1 MNKKYTNQ
9 IHTDMSFKPKDI
21 IGLMTDYFKM
31 KSKLRPIKD
40 LPIVLSNKDDESLE
54 SVTWFGHSASLLK
67 VEGKKLLLD
76 PMLGDASSP
85 FPIFNSKRY
94 SGVFSL
100 EREDLQEIDAII
112 ISHNHYDHLNY
123 KSIMELK
130 DRTKHFYVPTGVAQ
144 YLIKWGVSP
153 SKISEHKWWD
163 EITFDTIKLVCAPA
177 RHFSGRSMTD
187 RDRSLWCSWLIL
199 GQETKVFFSG
209 DSGYAPHF
217 KEIGDKYGPFDL
229 TLMECGQYDTRWSA
243 IHMLPEE
250 TVQAHIDVKGELLL
264 PIHWGAFTLALHEWS
279 DPIERV
285 TKEAKRLG
293 VTVAT
298 PQIGESITLKSTNYL
313 SSTWWQG
320 FALFVIRFLCI

>member
-1 MNKKYTNQ
+1 MKKKYMNQ
-9 IHTDMSFKPKDI
+9 IPTDVSFNPKDI

-31 KSKLRPIKD
+31 KTKLRPVKN
-40 LPIVLSNKDDESLE
+40 LPIVLSNKNNESLE

-67 VEGKKLLLD
+67 IEGKKLLLD
-76 PMLGDASSP
+76 PMFGDASSP
-85 FPIFNSKRY
+85 FPVFNSKRY
-94 SGVFSL
+94 SGAFSL
-100 EREDLQEIDAII
+100 EHDELQEIDAII

-123 KSIMELK
+123 KSIMRLK
-130 DRTKHFYVPTGVAQ
+130 DRAKHFYAPVGVAR

-153 SKISEHKWWD
+153 NKISEHNWWD
-163 EITFDTIKLVCAPA
+163 EITFDNIKLVCAPA

-187 RDRSLWCSWLIL
+187 RDCSLWCSWLIL

-217 KEIGDKYGPFDL
+217 KEIGEKYGPFDL

-250 TVQAHIDVKGELLL
+250 TVQAHIDVKGELLV

-285 TKEAKRLG
+285 TKEANRLG
-293 VTVAT
+293 VNIAT
-298 PQIGESITLKSTNYL
+298 PQIGEAIALQSKDYPTAA
-313 SSTWWQG
+313 WWRE
-320 FALFVIRFLCI
+320 V

>member
-1 MNKKYTNQ
+1 MKKKYMNQ
-9 IHTDMSFKPKDI
+9 IHTDVSFKPKDI

-31 KSKLRPIKD
+31 KSKLRPLKN
-40 LPIVLSNKDDESLE
+40 LPIVLSDKNNESLE

-67 VEGKKLLLD
+67 IEGKTLLLD
-76 PMLGDASSP
+76 PMFGDASSP
-85 FPIFNSKRY
+85 FPLFNSKRY
-94 SGVFSL
+94 SGIFSL
-100 EREDLQEIDAII
+100 EREDLREIDAII

-123 KSIMELK
+123 KSIMQLK
-130 DRTKHFYVPTGVAQ
+130 DRVKHFYVPTGVAQ

-153 SKISEHKWWD
+153 SKISEHNWWD
-163 EITFDTIKLVCAPA
+163 EITFDNIKLVCAPA

-187 RDRSLWCSWLIL
+187 RDCSLWCSWLIL

-217 KEIGDKYGPFDL
+217 KDIGDKYGPFDL
-229 TLMECGQYDTRWSA
+229 TLMECGQYDPRWSA

-264 PIHWGAFTLALHEWS
+264 PIHWGAFTLSLHEWS

-293 VTVAT
+293 VNIAT
-298 PQIGESITLKSTNYL
+298 PQIGESITLKSTDYP
-313 SSTWWQG
+313 SSTWWRE
-320 FALFVIRFLCI
+320 I

>member
-1 MNKKYTNQ
+1 M
-9 IHTDMSFKPKDI
+9 F
-21 IGLMTDYFKM
+21 
-31 KSKLRPIKD
+31 
-40 LPIVLSNKDDESLE
+40 
-54 SVTWFGHSASLLK
+54 
-67 VEGKKLLLD
+67 
-76 PMLGDASSP
+76 GDASSP
-85 FPIFNSKRY
+85 FPVFNSKRY
-94 SGVFSL
+94 SGAFSL
-100 EREDLQEIDAII
+100 EREDFQEIDAII

-123 KSIMELK
+123 KSIMLLK
-130 DRTKHFYVPTGVAQ
+130 DRAKHFYVPTGVAQ

-153 SKISEHKWWD
+153 SKISEHNWWD
-163 EITFDTIKLVCAPA
+163 EIIFDNIKLVCAPA

-187 RDRSLWCSWLIL
+187 RDCSLWCSWLIL

-229 TLMECGQYDTRWSA
+229 TLMECGQYDSRWSA

-264 PIHWGAFTLALHEWS
+264 PIHWGAFTLALHDWS

-293 VTVAT
+293 VKIAT
-298 PQIGESITLKSTNYL
+298 PQIGESITLKSTDYP
-313 SSTWWQG
+313 SSAWWKE
-320 FALFVIRFLCI
+320 I

>member
-1 MNKKYTNQ
+1 
-9 IHTDMSFKPKDI
+9 
-21 IGLMTDYFKM
+21 
-31 KSKLRPIKD
+31 
-40 LPIVLSNKDDESLE
+40 
-54 SVTWFGHSASLLK
+54 
-67 VEGKKLLLD
+67 
-76 PMLGDASSP
+76 
-85 FPIFNSKRY
+85 
-94 SGVFSL
+94 
-100 EREDLQEIDAII
+100 II

-123 KSIMELK
+123 KSIMLLK
-130 DRTKHFYVPTGVAQ
+130 DRAKHFYVPTGVAQ

-153 SKISEHKWWD
+153 SKISEHNWWD
-163 EITFDTIKLVCAPA
+163 EIAFDNIKLVCAPA

-229 TLMECGQYDTRWSA
+229 TLMECGQYDLRWSA

-293 VTVAT
+293 VKIVT
-298 PQIGESITLKSTNYL
+298 PQIGESTTLKSTDYP
-313 SSTWWQG
+313 SSDWWRE
-320 FALFVIRFLCI
+320 I

>member
-1 MNKKYTNQ
+1 MKKKYINQ
-9 IHTDMSFKPKDI
+9 IHTDVSFKPKDI

-31 KSKLRPIKD
+31 KSKLRPVKN
-40 LPIVLSNKDDESLE
+40 LPIVLSDKNNESLE

-67 VEGKKLLLD
+67 IEGKKLLLD
-76 PMLGDASSP
+76 PMFGDASSP
-85 FPIFNSKRY
+85 FPLFTSKRY
-94 SGVFSL
+94 SGAFSL

-112 ISHNHYDHLNY
+112 ISHNHYDHLNH
-123 KSIMELK
+123 KSIMQLK
-130 DRTKHFYVPTGVAQ
+130 DRVKHFYVPTGVAQ

-153 SKISEHKWWD
+153 SKISEHNWWE
-163 EITFDTIKLVCAPA
+163 EIAFDNIKLVCAPA

-187 RDRSLWCSWLIL
+187 RDCSLWCSWLIL

-217 KEIGDKYGPFDL
+217 KEIGNKYGPFDL

-250 TVQAHIDVKGELLL
+250 TVQAHIDVKGDLLL

-293 VTVAT
+293 VNIAT
-298 PQIGESITLKSTNYL
+298 PQIGESITLKSTDYP
-313 SSTWWQG
+313 SSAWWRE
-320 FALFVIRFLCI
+320 I

>member
-1 MNKKYTNQ
+1 MKKKYINQ
-9 IHTDMSFKPKDI
+9 IHTDVSFKPKDI

-31 KSKLRPIKD
+31 KTKLRPMKN
-40 LPIVLSNKDDESLE
+40 LPIVLSNKNNESLE

-67 VEGKKLLLD
+67 IEGKKLLLD

-85 FPIFNSKRY
+85 FPVFNSKRY
-94 SGVFSL
+94 SGTFSL

-123 KSIMELK
+123 KSIMQLK
-130 DRTKHFYVPTGVAQ
+130 DRAKHFYVPTGVAQ

-153 SKISEHKWWD
+153 SKISEHNWWD
-163 EITFDTIKLVCAPA
+163 EVTFDNIKLVCAPA

-229 TLMECGQYDTRWSA
+229 TLMECGQYDPRWSA

-293 VTVAT
+293 VNITT
-298 PQIGESITLKSTNYL
+298 PQIGDSITLKSKDYP
-313 SSTWWQG
+313 SAAWWRE
-320 FALFVIRFLCI
+320 V

>member
-1 MNKKYTNQ
+1 MKKKYINQ
-9 IHTDMSFKPKDI
+9 IHTDVSFKPKDI

-31 KSKLRPIKD
+31 KTKLRPVKN
-40 LPIVLSNKDDESLE
+40 LPIVLSNKNNESLE

-67 VEGKKLLLD
+67 IEGKTLLLD
-76 PMLGDASSP
+76 PMFGDASSP
-85 FPIFNSKRY
+85 FPLFNSKRY

-100 EREDLQEIDAII
+100 EREELQEIDAII

-123 KSIMELK
+123 KSIMQLK
-130 DRTKHFYVPTGVAQ
+130 DRAKHFYVPTGVAQ
-144 YLIKWGVSP
+144 YLMKWGVSP
-153 SKISEHKWWD
+153 SKISEHNWWD
-163 EITFDTIKLVCAPA
+163 EIAFDNIKLVCAPA

-187 RDRSLWCSWLIL
+187 RDCSLWCSWLIL
-199 GQETKVFFSG
+199 GQETKILFSG

-229 TLMECGQYDTRWSA
+229 TLMECGQYDPRWSA

-293 VTVAT
+293 VKIAT
-298 PQIGESITLKSTNYL
+298 PQIGESITLKSTDYP
-313 SSTWWQG
+313 SSAWWRE
-320 FALFVIRFLCI
+320 I

>member
-1 MNKKYTNQ
+1 MKKKYMNQ
-9 IHTDMSFKPKDI
+9 IHTDISFKPKDI

-31 KSKLRPIKD
+31 KSKLRPLKN
-40 LPIVLSNKDDESLE
+40 LPIVLSDKNNESLE

-67 VEGKKLLLD
+67 IEGKTLLLD
-76 PMLGDASSP
+76 PMFGDASSP
-85 FPIFNSKRY
+85 FPLFNSKRY
-94 SGVFSL
+94 SGIFSL
-100 EREDLQEIDAII
+100 EREDLREIDAII

-123 KSIMELK
+123 KSIMQLK
-130 DRTKHFYVPTGVAQ
+130 DRAKHFYVPTGVAQ

-153 SKISEHKWWD
+153 SKISEHNWWD
-163 EITFDTIKLVCAPA
+163 EITFDNIKLVCAPA

-187 RDRSLWCSWLIL
+187 RDCSLWCSWLIL

-229 TLMECGQYDTRWSA
+229 TLMECGQYDPRWSA

-264 PIHWGAFTLALHEWS
+264 PIHWGAFTLSLHEWS

-293 VTVAT
+293 VNIAT
-298 PQIGESITLKSTNYL
+298 PQIGESITLKSTDYP
-313 SSTWWQG
+313 SSTWWRE
-320 FALFVIRFLCI
+320 I

>member
-1 MNKKYTNQ
+1 MKKKYMNQ
-9 IHTDMSFKPKDI
+9 IPTDVSFKPKDI

-31 KSKLRPIKD
+31 KTKLRPIKD
-40 LPIVLSNKDDESLE
+40 LPIVLPNKDNGSLE

-67 VEGKKLLLD
+67 IEGKKLLLD
-76 PMLGDASSP
+76 PMFGDASSP

-94 SGVFSL
+94 SGAFSL
-100 EREDLQEIDAII
+100 EREDFKEIDAII

-123 KSIMELK
+123 KSIMRLK
-130 DRTKHFYVPTGVAQ
+130 DRAKHFYVPIGVAR

-153 SKISEHKWWD
+153 NKISEHNWWD
-163 EITFDTIKLVCAPA
+163 EITFDNIKLVCAPA

-187 RDRSLWCSWLIL
+187 KDRSLWCSWLIL

-217 KEIGDKYGPFDL
+217 KEIGEKYGPFDL

-250 TVQAHIDVKGELLL
+250 TVQAHIDVKGELLV

-285 TKEAKRLG
+285 TKEANRIG
-293 VTVAT
+293 VNITT
-298 PQIGESITLKSTNYL
+298 PQIGEAITLQSKDYPTAA
-313 SSTWWQG
+313 WWRE
-320 FALFVIRFLCI
+320 V

>member
-1 MNKKYTNQ
+1 MKKKYMNQ
-9 IHTDMSFKPKDI
+9 IHTDVSFKPKDI

-31 KSKLRPIKD
+31 KSKLRPLKN
-40 LPIVLSNKDDESLE
+40 LPIVLSDKNNESLE

-67 VEGKKLLLD
+67 IEGKTLLLD
-76 PMLGDASSP
+76 PMFGDASSP
-85 FPIFNSKRY
+85 FPLFNSKRY
-94 SGVFSL
+94 SGIFSL
-100 EREDLQEIDAII
+100 EREDLREIDAII

-123 KSIMELK
+123 KSIMQLK
-130 DRTKHFYVPTGVAQ
+130 DRAKHFYVPTGVAQ

-153 SKISEHKWWD
+153 SKISEHNWWD
-163 EITFDTIKLVCAPA
+163 EITFDNIKLVCAPA

-187 RDRSLWCSWLIL
+187 RDCSLWCSWLIL

-229 TLMECGQYDTRWSA
+229 TLMECGQYDPRWSA

-264 PIHWGAFTLALHEWS
+264 PIHWGAFTLSLHEWS

-293 VTVAT
+293 VNIAT
-298 PQIGESITLKSTNYL
+298 PQIGESITLKSTDYP
-313 SSTWWQG
+313 SSTWWRE
-320 FALFVIRFLCI
+320 I

>member
-1 MNKKYTNQ
+1 MKKKYMNQ
-9 IHTDMSFKPKDI
+9 IHTDVSFKPKDI

-31 KSKLRPIKD
+31 KSKLRPVKN
-40 LPIVLSNKDDESLE
+40 LPIVLSDKNNESLE
-54 SVTWFGHSASLLK
+54 SVTWFGHSASLVK
-67 VEGKKLLLD
+67 IEGKTLLLD
-76 PMLGDASSP
+76 PMFGDASSP
-85 FPIFNSKRY
+85 FPLFNSKRY
-94 SGVFSL
+94 SGAFSL
-100 EREDLQEIDAII
+100 ERENLQEIDAII

-123 KSIMELK
+123 KSIMQLK
-130 DRTKHFYVPTGVAQ
+130 DRAKHFYVPTGVAQ
-144 YLIKWGVSP
+144 YLMKWGVSP
-153 SKISEHKWWD
+153 SKISEHNWWD
-163 EITFDTIKLVCAPA
+163 EIIFDNIKLVCAPA

-187 RDRSLWCSWLIL
+187 RDCSLWCSWLIL

-229 TLMECGQYDTRWSA
+229 TLMECGQYDLRWSA

-293 VTVAT
+293 VKIVT
-298 PQIGESITLKSTNYL
+298 PQIGESTTLKSTDYP
-313 SSTWWQG
+313 SSDWWRE
-320 FALFVIRFLCI
+320 I

>member
-1 MNKKYTNQ
+1 MKKKYVNQ
-9 IHTDMSFKPKDI
+9 IHTDVSFKPKDI

-31 KSKLRPIKD
+31 KSKLRPVKN
-40 LPIVLSNKDDESLE
+40 LPIVLSDKNNESLE

-67 VEGKKLLLD
+67 IEGKTLLLD
-76 PMLGDASSP
+76 PMFGDASSP
-85 FPIFNSKRY
+85 FPLFTSKRY
-94 SGVFSL
+94 SGAFSL
-100 EREDLQEIDAII
+100 ERDDLQEIDAII

-123 KSIMELK
+123 KSILQLK
-130 DRTKHFYVPTGVAQ
+130 DRAKHFYVPTGVAQ

-153 SKISEHKWWD
+153 SKISEHNWWD

-187 RDRSLWCSWLIL
+187 RDCSLWCSWLIL

-229 TLMECGQYDTRWSA
+229 TLMECGQYDPRWSA

-250 TVQAHIDVKGELLL
+250 TVQAHMDVKGELLL

-285 TKEAKRLG
+285 TKEAKRLE
-293 VTVAT
+293 VKITT
-298 PQIGESITLKSTNYL
+298 PQIGESITLKSTDYPL
-313 SSTWWQG
+313 STWWRE
-320 FALFVIRFLCI
+320 I

>member
-1 MNKKYTNQ
+1 MKKKYINQ
-9 IHTDMSFKPKDI
+9 IHTDVSFKPKDI

-31 KSKLRPIKD
+31 KSKLRPLKN
-40 LPIVLSNKDDESLE
+40 LPIVLSDKNNETLE

-67 VEGKKLLLD
+67 IAGKKLLLD
-76 PMLGDASSP
+76 PMFGDASSP
-85 FPIFNSKRY
+85 FPVFTSKRY
-94 SGVFSL
+94 SGAFSL
-100 EREDLQEIDAII
+100 EREDFQEIDAII

-123 KSIMELK
+123 KSIMLLK
-130 DRTKHFYVPTGVAQ
+130 DRAKHFYVPTGVAQ

-153 SKISEHKWWD
+153 SKISEHNWWD
-163 EITFDTIKLVCAPA
+163 EIIFDNIKLVCAPA

-187 RDRSLWCSWLIL
+187 RDCSLWCSWLIL

-229 TLMECGQYDTRWSA
+229 TLMECGQYDSRWSA

-264 PIHWGAFTLALHEWS
+264 PIHWGAFTLALHDWS

-293 VTVAT
+293 VKITT
-298 PQIGESITLKSTNYL
+298 PQIGESITLKSTDYP
-313 SSTWWQG
+313 SSAWWKG
-320 FALFVIRFLCI
+320 I

>member
-1 MNKKYTNQ
+1 MKKKYINQ
-9 IHTDMSFKPKDI
+9 IHTDVTFKPKDI

-31 KSKLRPIKD
+31 KTKLRPIKK
-40 LPIVLSNKDDESLE
+40 LPIVLSDKNNESLE

-67 VEGKKLLLD
+67 IEGKALLLD
-76 PMLGDASSP
+76 PMFGDASSP
-85 FPIFNSKRY
+85 FPLFNSKRY
-94 SGVFSL
+94 SGDFSL

-123 KSIMELK
+123 KSIMQLK
-130 DRTKHFYVPTGVAQ
+130 DRAKHFYVPTGVAQ

-153 SKISEHKWWD
+153 SKISEHNWWD
-163 EITFDTIKLVCAPA
+163 EIMFDNIKLVCAPA
-177 RHFSGRSMTD
+177 KHFSGRGMTD

-199 GQETKVFFSG
+199 GQETKIFFSG

-217 KEIGDKYGPFDL
+217 KEIGNKYGPFNL
-229 TLMECGQYDTRWSA
+229 TLMECGQYDPRWSA

-250 TVQAHIDVKGELLL
+250 TVQAHIDVKGDLLL

-293 VTVAT
+293 VNIAT
-298 PQIGESITLKSTNYL
+298 PQIGESVTLKSTDYP
-313 SSTWWQG
+313 SSAWWRE
-320 FALFVIRFLCI
+320 I

>member
-1 MNKKYTNQ
+1 MKKKYMNQ
-9 IHTDMSFKPKDI
+9 IPTDVSFNPKDI

-31 KSKLRPIKD
+31 KTKLRPIKD
-40 LPIVLSNKDDESLE
+40 LPIVLPNKDNGSLE

-67 VEGKKLLLD
+67 IEGKKLLLD
-76 PMLGDASSP
+76 PMFGDASSP
-85 FPIFNSKRY
+85 FPVFNSKRY
-94 SGVFSL
+94 SGAFSL
-100 EREDLQEIDAII
+100 EREDFKEIDAII

-123 KSIMELK
+123 KSIMRLK
-130 DRTKHFYVPTGVAQ
+130 DRAKHFYVPIGVAQ
-144 YLIKWGVSP
+144 YLIKWGISP
-153 SKISEHKWWD
+153 SKISEHNWWD
-163 EITFDTIKLVCAPA
+163 EITFDNIKLVCAPA

-187 RDRSLWCSWLIL
+187 RDCSLWCSWLIL

-217 KEIGDKYGPFDL
+217 KEIGEKYGPFDL

-250 TVQAHIDVKGELLL
+250 TVQAHIDVKGELLV

-285 TKEAKRLG
+285 TKEANRLG
-293 VTVAT
+293 VNIAT
-298 PQIGESITLKSTNYL
+298 PQIGEAITLQSKDYPTAA
-313 SSTWWQG
+313 WWRE
-320 FALFVIRFLCI
+320 V

>member
-1 MNKKYTNQ
+1 MKKKYINQ
-9 IHTDMSFKPKDI
+9 IDTDVSFKPKDI

-31 KSKLRPIKD
+31 KTKLRPIKN
-40 LPIVLSNKDDESLE
+40 LPIVLSNKDNESLE

-67 VEGKKLLLD
+67 IEGKKLLLD
-76 PMLGDASSP
+76 PMFGDASSP
-85 FPIFNSKRY
+85 FPVFNSKRY
-94 SGVFSL
+94 SGTFSL

-123 KSIMELK
+123 KSIMQLK
-130 DRTKHFYVPTGVAQ
+130 GRAKHFYVPTGVAQ

-153 SKISEHKWWD
+153 NKISEHNWWD
-163 EITFDTIKLVCAPA
+163 EITFDNIKLVCAPA

-187 RDRSLWCSWLIL
+187 RDCSLWCSWLIL

-229 TLMECGQYDTRWSA
+229 TLMECGQYDPRWSA

-250 TVQAHIDVKGELLL
+250 TVQAHMDVKGELLL

-285 TKEAKRLG
+285 TKEANRLG
-293 VTVAT
+293 VKVTT
-298 PQIGESITLKSTNYL
+298 PQIGESITLKSKDYPP
-313 SSTWWQG
+313 SAWWG
-320 FALFVIRFLCI
+320 KI

>member
-1 MNKKYTNQ
+1 MKKKYMNQ
-9 IHTDMSFKPKDI
+9 IHTDVSFKPKDI

-31 KSKLRPIKD
+31 KTKLRPIKN
-40 LPIVLSNKDDESLE
+40 LPIVLSNKDNESLE

-67 VEGKKLLLD
+67 IEGKKLLLD
-76 PMLGDASSP
+76 PMFGDASSP
-85 FPIFNSKRY
+85 FPVFNSKRY
-94 SGVFSL
+94 SGAFSL

-123 KSIMELK
+123 KSIMQLK
-130 DRTKHFYVPTGVAQ
+130 DHAKHFYVPTGVAR

-153 SKISEHKWWD
+153 NKISEHNWWD
-163 EITFDTIKLVCAPA
+163 EITFDNIKLVCAPA

-187 RDRSLWCSWLIL
+187 KDRSLWCSWLIL

-217 KEIGDKYGPFDL
+217 KEIGNKYGPFDL

-250 TVQAHIDVKGELLL
+250 TVQAHIDVKGELLV

-285 TKEAKRLG
+285 TKEANRLG
-293 VTVAT
+293 VNITT
-298 PQIGESITLKSTNYL
+298 PQIGEAITLKSREYPT
-313 SSTWWQG
+313 SAWWRE
-320 FALFVIRFLCI
+320 V

>member
-1 MNKKYTNQ
+1 MKKKYMNQ
-9 IHTDMSFKPKDI
+9 IPTDVSFNPKDI

-31 KSKLRPIKD
+31 KIKLRPVKN
-40 LPIVLSNKDDESLE
+40 LPIVLSNKNNESLE

-67 VEGKKLLLD
+67 IEGKKLLLD
-76 PMLGDASSP
+76 PMFGDASSP
-85 FPIFNSKRY
+85 FPVFNSKRY
-94 SGVFSL
+94 SGAFSL
-100 EREDLQEIDAII
+100 EHDELQEIDAII

-123 KSIMELK
+123 KSIMRLK
-130 DRTKHFYVPTGVAQ
+130 DRAKHFYVPIGVAR

-153 SKISEHKWWD
+153 NKISEHNWWD
-163 EITFDTIKLVCAPA
+163 EITFDNIKLVCAPA

-187 RDRSLWCSWLIL
+187 KDRSLWCSWLIL

-217 KEIGDKYGPFDL
+217 KEIGEKYGPFDL

-250 TVQAHIDVKGELLL
+250 TVQAHIDVKGELLV

-285 TKEAKRLG
+285 TKEANRLG
-293 VTVAT
+293 VNIAT
-298 PQIGESITLKSTNYL
+298 PQIGEAITLQSKDYPTAA
-313 SSTWWQG
+313 WWRE
-320 FALFVIRFLCI
+320 V

>member
-1 MNKKYTNQ
+1 MKKKYVNQ
-9 IHTDMSFKPKDI
+9 IHTDVSFKLKDI

-31 KSKLRPIKD
+31 KTKLRPVKN
-40 LPIVLSNKDDESLE
+40 LPIVLSNKNNESLE

-67 VEGKKLLLD
+67 IEGKTLLLD
-76 PMLGDASSP
+76 PMFGDASSP
-85 FPIFNSKRY
+85 FPLFNSKRY

-123 KSIMELK
+123 KSIMQLK
-130 DRTKHFYVPTGVAQ
+130 DRAKHFYVPTGVAQ

-153 SKISEHKWWD
+153 SKISEHNWWD
-163 EITFDTIKLVCAPA
+163 EITFDNINLVCTPA

-187 RDRSLWCSWLIL
+187 RDCSLWCSWLIL

-217 KEIGDKYGPFDL
+217 KKIGDKYGPFDL
-229 TLMECGQYDTRWSA
+229 TLMECGQYDPRWSA

-264 PIHWGAFTLALHEWS
+264 PIHWGAFTLSLHEWS

-293 VTVAT
+293 VNIAT
-298 PQIGESITLKSTNYL
+298 PQIGESITLKSSDYP
-313 SSTWWQG
+313 SSAWWRE
-320 FALFVIRFLCI
+320 I

>member
-9 IHTDMSFKPKDI
+9 IHTDMSFKPTDI
-21 IGLMTDYFKM
+21 ISLMTDYFKI

-40 LPIVLSNKDDESLE
+40 LPIFLSNKDNESLE

-67 VEGKKLLLD
+67 IEGKKLLLD
-76 PMLGDASSP
+76 PMFGDASSP
-85 FPIFNSKRY
+85 FPLFNSKRY
-94 SGVFSL
+94 SGTFSL
-100 EREDLQEIDAII
+100 ERDDLQEIDAII

-123 KSIMELK
+123 KSIMQLK
-130 DRTKHFYVPTGVAQ
+130 DRAKHFYVPTGVAQ

-153 SKISEHKWWD
+153 SKISEHNWWD
-163 EITFDTIKLVCAPA
+163 EITFDNIKLVCAPA
-177 RHFSGRSMTD
+177 RHFSGRGMTD

-199 GQETKVFFSG
+199 GQETKIFFSG

-229 TLMECGQYDTRWSA
+229 TLMECGQYDPRWSA

-285 TKEAKRLG
+285 TKEANRLG
-293 VTVAT
+293 VKITT
-298 PQIGESITLKSTNYL
+298 PQIGESITLKSTNYP
-313 SSTWWQG
+313 SSAWWKE
-320 FALFVIRFLCI
+320 I

>member
-1 MNKKYTNQ
+1 MKKKYMNQ
-9 IHTDMSFKPKDI
+9 IHTDVSFKPKDI

-31 KSKLRPIKD
+31 KSKLRPLKN
-40 LPIVLSNKDDESLE
+40 LPIVLSDKNNESLE

-67 VEGKKLLLD
+67 IEGKTLLLD
-76 PMLGDASSP
+76 PMFGDASSP
-85 FPIFNSKRY
+85 FPLFNSKRY

-123 KSIMELK
+123 KSIMLLK
-130 DRTKHFYVPTGVAQ
+130 DRAKHFYVPTGVAQ

-153 SKISEHKWWD
+153 SKISEHNWWD
-163 EITFDTIKLVCAPA
+163 KITFDNIKLVCAPA
-177 RHFSGRSMTD
+177 RHFSGRSITD
-187 RDRSLWCSWLIL
+187 RDCSLWCSWLIL

-229 TLMECGQYDTRWSA
+229 TLMECGQYDPRWSA

-264 PIHWGAFTLALHEWS
+264 PIHWGAFTLSLHEWS

-293 VTVAT
+293 VNIAT
-298 PQIGESITLKSTNYL
+298 PQIGESITLKSTDYP
-313 SSTWWQG
+313 SSAWWRE
-320 FALFVIRFLCI
+320 I

>member
-1 MNKKYTNQ
+1 MKKKYMNQ
-9 IHTDMSFKPKDI
+9 IPTDVSFNPKDI

-31 KSKLRPIKD
+31 KTKLRPVKN
-40 LPIVLSNKDDESLE
+40 LPIVLSNKNNESLE
-54 SVTWFGHSASLLK
+54 SVTWFGHSAALLK
-67 VEGKKLLLD
+67 IEGKKLLLD
-76 PMLGDASSP
+76 PMFGDASSP
-85 FPIFNSKRY
+85 FPVFNSKRY
-94 SGVFSL
+94 SGAFSL
-100 EREDLQEIDAII
+100 EYDELQEIDAII

-123 KSIMELK
+123 KSIMQLK
-130 DRTKHFYVPTGVAQ
+130 DRANHFYVPIGVAR

-153 SKISEHKWWD
+153 NKISEHNWWE
-163 EITFDTIKLVCAPA
+163 EITFDNIKLVCAPA

-187 RDRSLWCSWLIL
+187 KDRSLWCSWLIL

-217 KEIGDKYGPFDL
+217 KEIGEKYGPFDL

-250 TVQAHIDVKGELLL
+250 TVQAHIDVKGELLV

-285 TKEAKRLG
+285 TKEANRLG
-293 VTVAT
+293 VNIAT
-298 PQIGESITLKSTNYL
+298 PQIGEAITLQSKDYPTAA
-313 SSTWWQG
+313 WWRE
-320 FALFVIRFLCI
+320 V

>member
-1 MNKKYTNQ
+1 MRDVFSSTTYNKTNQ
-9 IHTDMSFKPKDI
+9 IHTDVSFKPKDI

-31 KSKLRPIKD
+31 KSKLRPLEN
-40 LPIVLSNKDDESLE
+40 LPIVLSDKNNESLE

-67 VEGKKLLLD
+67 IEGKTLLLD
-76 PMLGDASSP
+76 PMFGDASSP
-85 FPIFNSKRY
+85 FPLFNSKRY
-94 SGVFSL
+94 SGIFSL
-100 EREDLQEIDAII
+100 EREDLREIDAII

-123 KSIMELK
+123 KSIMQLK
-130 DRTKHFYVPTGVAQ
+130 DRVKHFYVPTGVAQ

-153 SKISEHKWWD
+153 SKISEHNWWD
-163 EITFDTIKLVCAPA
+163 EITFDNIKLVCAPA

-187 RDRSLWCSWLIL
+187 RDCSLWCSWLIL

-229 TLMECGQYDTRWSA
+229 TLMECGQYDPRWSA

-264 PIHWGAFTLALHEWS
+264 PIHWGAFTLSLHEWS

-293 VTVAT
+293 VNIAT
-298 PQIGESITLKSTNYL
+298 PQIGESITLKSTDYP
-313 SSTWWQG
+313 SSTWWRE
-320 FALFVIRFLCI
+320 I

>member
-1 MNKKYTNQ
+1 MKKKYMNQ
-9 IHTDMSFKPKDI
+9 IHTDVSFKPKDI
-21 IGLMTDYFKM
+21 IGLITDYFKM
-31 KSKLRPIKD
+31 KTKLRPVKN
-40 LPIVLSNKDDESLE
+40 LPIVLSDKNNESLE

-67 VEGKKLLLD
+67 IEGKKLLLD
-76 PMLGDASSP
+76 PMFGDASSP
-85 FPIFNSKRY
+85 FPLFTSKRY
-94 SGVFSL
+94 SGAFSL

-123 KSIMELK
+123 KSIMLLK
-130 DRTKHFYVPTGVAQ
+130 DHAKHFYVPTGVAQ

-153 SKISEHKWWD
+153 RKISEHNWWE
-163 EITFDTIKLVCAPA
+163 EIAFDNIKLVCAPA

-187 RDRSLWCSWLIL
+187 RDCSLWCSWLIL
-199 GQETKVFFSG
+199 GRDTKVFFSG

-217 KEIGDKYGPFDL
+217 KEIGNKYGPFDL

-250 TVQAHIDVKGELLL
+250 TVQAHIDVKGDLLL

-293 VTVAT
+293 VNIAT
-298 PQIGESITLKSTNYL
+298 PQIGESITLKSTDYP
-313 SSTWWQG
+313 SSAWWRE
-320 FALFVIRFLCI
+320 I

>member
-21 IGLMTDYFKM
+21 ISLMTDYFKI

-40 LPIVLSNKDDESLE
+40 LPIVLSNKDNESLE

-67 VEGKKLLLD
+67 IEGKKLLLD
-76 PMLGDASSP
+76 PMFGDASSP
-85 FPIFNSKRY
+85 FPLFNSKRY
-94 SGVFSL
+94 SGTFSL
-100 EREDLQEIDAII
+100 ERDDLQEIDAII

-123 KSIMELK
+123 KSIMQLK
-130 DRTKHFYVPTGVAQ
+130 DRAKHFYVPTGVAQ

-153 SKISEHKWWD
+153 SKISEHNWWD
-163 EITFDTIKLVCAPA
+163 EITFDNIKLVCAPA
-177 RHFSGRSMTD
+177 RHFSGRGMTD

-199 GQETKVFFSG
+199 GQETKIFFSG

-229 TLMECGQYDTRWSA
+229 TLMECGQYDSRWSA

-264 PIHWGAFTLALHEWS
+264 PIHWGAFTLALHEWI

-285 TKEAKRLG
+285 TKEANRLG
-293 VTVAT
+293 VKITT
-298 PQIGESITLKSTNYL
+298 PQIGESITLKSTDYPRYA
-313 SSTWWQG
+313 WWRK
-320 FALFVIRFLCI
+320 V

>member
-1 MNKKYTNQ
+1 MKKKYMNQ
-9 IHTDMSFKPKDI
+9 IPTDVSFNPKDI

-31 KSKLRPIKD
+31 KTKLRPVKN
-40 LPIVLSNKDDESLE
+40 LPIVLSNKNNESLE

-67 VEGKKLLLD
+67 IEGKKLLLD
-76 PMLGDASSP
+76 PMFGDASSP
-85 FPIFNSKRY
+85 FPVFNSKRY
-94 SGVFSL
+94 SGAFSL
-100 EREDLQEIDAII
+100 EHDELQEIDAII

-123 KSIMELK
+123 KSIMQLK
-130 DRTKHFYVPTGVAQ
+130 DRAKHFYVPTGVAQ
-144 YLIKWGVSP
+144 YLIKWGISP
-153 SKISEHKWWD
+153 SKISEHNWWD
-163 EITFDTIKLVCAPA
+163 EITFDNIKLVCAPA

-187 RDRSLWCSWLIL
+187 KDRSLWCSWLIL

-217 KEIGDKYGPFDL
+217 KEIGNKYGPFDL

-250 TVQAHIDVKGELLL
+250 TVQAHIDVKGELLV

-285 TKEAKRLG
+285 TKEANRLG
-293 VTVAT
+293 VNIAT
-298 PQIGESITLKSTNYL
+298 PQIGEAIALQSKDYPTAA
-313 SSTWWQG
+313 WWRE
-320 FALFVIRFLCI
+320 V

>member
-1 MNKKYTNQ
+1 MKKKYINQ
-9 IHTDMSFKPKDI
+9 IHTDVSFKPKDI

-31 KSKLRPIKD
+31 KTMRPVKN
-40 LPIVLSNKDDESLE
+40 LPIVLSDKTNESLE

-67 VEGKKLLLD
+67 IEGKKLLLD
-76 PMLGDASSP
+76 PMFGDASSP
-85 FPIFNSKRY
+85 FPVFNSKRY
-94 SGVFSL
+94 SGAFSL
-100 EREDLQEIDAII
+100 EREDFQEIDAII
-112 ISHNHYDHLNY
+112 ISHNHYDHMNY
-123 KSIMELK
+123 KSIMQLK
-130 DRTKHFYVPTGVAQ
+130 DRAKHFYVPTGVAQ

-153 SKISEHKWWD
+153 SKISEHNWWD
-163 EITFDTIKLVCAPA
+163 EIMFDNIKLVCAPA

-187 RDRSLWCSWLIL
+187 RDCSLWCSWLIL

-229 TLMECGQYDTRWSA
+229 TLMECGQYDPRWSA

-285 TKEAKRLG
+285 TKEANRLG
-293 VTVAT
+293 VNIAT
-298 PQIGESITLKSTNYL
+298 PQIGESITLKSTDYP
-313 SSTWWQG
+313 SSAWWRE
-320 FALFVIRFLCI
+320 I